1 MTFETGTHDLT
12 GTVLRHSGDVN
23 LVAALM
29 SLGIPLENDDPVSVV
44 DSPNASRP
52 YGSFRFHDLSD
63 DGETDAET
71 LMQAWSGDIVLE
83 DTHGFAQICRF
94 IRARPRGS
102 QRSDALLDF
111 AIEYLQER
119 GHTMPGLRTLNDIPD
134 FVRALPQGEAAYVL
148 AYVWNREIC
157 YQLFRQA
164 SRRVHLTEGT
174 GKDTRHAI
182 LDTRLPKWKSRE
194 LLSRLQG

>member
-1 MTFETGTHDLT
+1 
-12 GTVLRHSGDVN
+12 
-23 LVAALM
+23 
-29 SLGIPLENDDPVSVV
+29 
-44 DSPNASRP
+44 
-52 YGSFRFHDLSD
+52 
-63 DGETDAET
+63 
-71 LMQAWSGDIVLE
+71 MQAWSGDIVLE